1 MEREA
6 KGNKSENE
14 KDIVKER
21 DAYRKK
27 QERNLETEGTK
38 KQRKEMNAASIKK
51 MREEFLNESIQERRR
66 RLRIKKHI
74 GIEDGE

>member
-1 MEREA
+1 M
-6 KGNKSENE
+6 
-14 KDIVKER
+14 
-21 DAYRKK
+21 
-27 QERNLETEGTK
+27 ETEGTK
-38 KQRKEMNAASIKK
+38 KQRKEMNAARIKK